1 MPLSTFGKYDSSL
14 LFILTWNEFTVTLKY
29 ILKIVLTTNALS
41 INKYN
46 PHKNQSSKK
55 SLTIKLEWDLC
66 LTESIYRTCKQPYLS
81 ISQSLAIILM
91 SVLKW
96 STNII
101 DFFVQRLYLDTRE
114 ENHWRY
120 FYHLRRFPCLPFSTV
135 LLLLEC

>member
-66 LTESIYRTCKQPYLS
+66 LTESIYRTCKRPYLS

-101 DFFVQRLYLDTRE
+101 DFLYKDYIWILGRKITEGIFTTWEDS
-114 ENHWRY
+114 HVSPSLLFCY
-120 FYHLRRFPCLPFSTV
+120 F
-135 LLLLEC
+135 